1 MSNEVVKA
9 GGKIFRASWIDR
21 RTKIPNIYISVSKSI
36 VTANPCCSNQ
46 QSRFIVRRRVYI
58 IKESRFQRVT
68 SLSLLL
74 LYQFIDAY
82 TWLHLLKNSHV
93 THGHSS
99 YVFSTSSVPDLFSTC
114 YLTLYRKKPRY
125 CNLFLSNRYSE
136 MGEIW
141 QEFSIRLRINVL
153 FAGFSVLSIYN
164 QLAVFDGYTSHEE
177 MAIVR
182 VTTSILVVRK
192 R

>member
-1 MSNEVVKA
+1 
-9 GGKIFRASWIDR
+9 
-21 RTKIPNIYISVSKSI
+21 
-36 VTANPCCSNQ
+36 
-46 QSRFIVRRRVYI
+46 
-58 IKESRFQRVT
+58 
-68 SLSLLL
+68 
-74 LYQFIDAY
+74 
-82 TWLHLLKNSHV
+82 
-93 THGHSS
+93 
-99 YVFSTSSVPDLFSTC
+99 
-114 YLTLYRKKPRY
+114 
-125 CNLFLSNRYSE
+125 